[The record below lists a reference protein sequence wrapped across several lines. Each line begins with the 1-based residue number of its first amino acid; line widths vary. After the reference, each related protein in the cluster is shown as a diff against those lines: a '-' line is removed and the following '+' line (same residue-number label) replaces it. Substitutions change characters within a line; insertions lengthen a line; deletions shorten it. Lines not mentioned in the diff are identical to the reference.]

1 MGENEA
7 GRRGSAALSSREGT
21 ASATI
26 GASEGEVFTDIY
38 AGPQNPEV
46 KMEKFS
52 SAKLLA

>member
-1 MGENEA
+1 MGV
-7 GRRGSAALSSREGT
+7 
-21 ASATI
+21 
-26 GASEGEVFTDIY
+26 SEGEVFTDIY